1 MLKKVSNDDR
11 SFEQKL
17 EFFFQNR
24 FEDLVAMSTRAQNK
38 LETPESAAA
47 SLTTAL
53 LTTGATATRVIIT
66 ITIGRLVKSSNKKV
80 LNLTRELESF

>member
-38 LETPESAAA
+38 LGTPESAAA
-47 SLTTAL
+47 S

-66 ITIGRLVKSSNKKV
+66 NNYRALGKK
-80 LNLTRELESF
+80 F

>member
-66 ITIGRLVKSSNKKV
+66 INNHRALGKK
-80 LNLTRELESF
+80 F